1 MRPRR
6 LSRRSRPPTM
16 QLRLLPPAPRVVGL
30 APEERAGVIAAL
42 ARLLLQA
49 VRPARKL
56 EGADDAS

>member
-1 MRPRR
+1 
-6 LSRRSRPPTM
+6 M
-16 QLRLLPPAPRVVGL
+16 QLLLLPPAPRVVEL

>member
-1 MRPRR
+1 
-6 LSRRSRPPTM
+6 M
-16 QLRLLPPAPRVVGL
+16 QLPLLPPAPRVVGL

-49 VRPARKL
+49 VRPACKL